1 MQPQNCKHM
10 ITFIIALLLL
20 IVGFFTYGVFVEKV
34 FGIEPERQTPALTK
48 TDGVDFVP
56 MAPWRIFLVQ
66 FLNIAGLGP
75 IFGAIMGIFYGPAA
89 FLWIVFGTIFA
100 GGVHDY
106 LSGMLSIRKG
116 GASLP
121 DIVGDELGNGVKVF
135 IRILSLVLLILL
147 TTTFLSGPAT
157 LLQGLAGLKTM
168 QFSGHMIPIVW
179 VLIIFGYYALAT
191 VLPVDKL
198 IGRFYPIFG
207 GILLFM
213 GLGIMVVMLCWHSG
227 EMPEVFD
234 GLQNRQ
240 TNGLPLFP
248 MMFVS
253 IACGAISG
261 FHGTQSPIMARCV
274 TNERQGRWIFY
285 GAMVA
290 EGILALIW
298 AAAAGTFFADPEKG
312 LYGIDGLQAFAAEH
326 PGENIAA
333 LVIDKVSRSW
343 LGTVGGIL
351 ESESFLARHG
361 RRYIGHYRCDSCAY
375 HERRHSVAF
384 GPTHCGRLPEVGP
397 ETYFQ
402 PSDAG
407 TAAVPLRV
415 WHGVRRFQ
423 YRVAL
428 FRLDQPIV
436 SSVHIMGGH
445 RLALQ
450 AKNNPCPLSRTGAFP
465 IRLSYCV
472 DTGTVYDNGMQQL
485 YLNSSGGPEHV
496 SGNTLDRLCDSRSGD
511 LHQSH
516 RLHYMGQESRKEYL
530 TFGIVSATA
539 RKRLVYGAKTACERY
554 FLLKVLQI

>member
-1 MQPQNCKHM
+1 M
-10 ITFIIALLLL
+10 ITFIVALILLV
-20 IVGFFTYGVFVEKV
+20 VGFLTYGVLVEKI
-34 FGIEPERQTPALTK
+34 FGIEPERQTPAVTK

-135 IRILSLVLLILL
+135 MRILSLVLLILL
-147 TTTFLSGPAT
+147 TTTFLSGPAV
-157 LLQGLAGLKTM
+157 LLQGLAPLSTYGM
-168 QFSGHMIPIVW
+168 ERFGVVYQIPIIW
-179 VLIIFGYYALAT
+179 ILIIFGYYALAT

-207 GILLFM
+207 AILLFM
-213 GLGIMVVMLCWHSG
+213 GIGIMIVMLGWHSG
-227 EMPEVFD
+227 EMPEVMD
-234 GLQNRQ
+234 GLHNRQ

-312 LYGIDGLQAFAAEH
+312 LYGIDGLLAFAAEH
-326 PGENIAA
+326 RGENIAA
-333 LVIDKVSRSW
+333 LVIDRVSRNW
-343 LGTVGGIL
+343 LGAVGGIL
-351 ESESFLARHG
+351 AIIGVIAAPITSGDTALRSARLIVADFLKWDQRPIP
-361 RRYIGHYRCDSCAY
+361 RRLMIALPLFLC
-375 HERRHSVAF
+375 VF
-384 GPTHCGRLPEVGP
+384 GMVFVDFNIVWR
-397 ETYFQ
+397 YFAWTNQ
-402 PSDAG
+402 SLAVFTLWAG
-407 TAAVPLRV
+407 TVWLYKYRRDKYPYGWLIAAIP
-415 WHGVRRFQ
+415 
-423 YRVAL
+423 A
-428 FRLDQPIV
+428 
-436 SSVHIMGGH
+436 
-445 RLALQ
+445 
-450 AKNNPCPLSRTGAFP
+450 AFMTVVC
-465 IRLSYCV
+465 ISYI
-472 DTGTVYDNGMQQL
+472 L
-485 YLNSSGGPEHV
+485 IAPEGFH
-496 SGNTLDRLCDSRSGD
+496 
-511 LHQSH
+511 LH
-516 RLHYMGQESRKEYL
+516 LW
-530 TFGIVSATA
+530 
-539 RKRLVYGAKTACERY
+539 
-554 FLLKVLQI
+554 

>member
-1 MQPQNCKHM
+1 M
-10 ITFIIALLLL
+10 ITFIIALVLLV
-20 IVGFFTYGVFVEKV
+20 VGFFTYGVLVEKI
-34 FGIEPERQTPALTK
+34 FGVEPDRKTPALTK

-116 GASLP
+116 GVSLP
-121 DIVGDELGNGVKVF
+121 NIIGDELGKGSGLKMFV
-135 IRILSLVLLILL
+135 RILTLVLLILL

-157 LLQGLAGLKTM
+157 LLQGLAGLGTM
-168 QFSGHMIPIVW
+168 DFHGRMIPIIW
-179 VLIIFGYYALAT
+179 VLIIFGYYSLAT

-213 GLGIMVVMLCWHSG
+213 GLGIMVVMLGWHSS

-298 AAAAGTFFADPEKG
+298 AAAAGTFFADPEQG
-312 LYGIDGLQAFAAEH
+312 LYGIDGLQAFAAQH
-326 PGENIAA
+326 KGANIAA

-343 LGTVGGIL
+343 LGTIGGIL
-351 ESESFLARHG
+351 AIIGVIAAPITSGDTALRSARLIVADFLNWDQRPIP
-361 RRYIGHYRCDSCAY
+361 RRLAIAIPLFLC
-375 HERRHSVAF
+375 VF
-384 GPTHCGRLPEVGP
+384 GMVFVDFNVVWR
-397 ETYFQ
+397 YFAWTNQ
-402 PSDAG
+402 TLAVFTLWAG
-407 TAAVPLRV
+407 TCWLYKKPTSVPSLK
-415 WHGVRRFQ
+415 GGEKQ
-423 YRVAL
+423 YRFGYLIALIPAL
-428 FRLDQPIV
+428 FMTMVCSSYILIAPEGLNIAPEKRVIGYIIAGLVTIGCLFGFIV
-436 SSVHIMGGH
+436 WT
-445 RLALQ
+445 
-450 AKNNPCPLSRTGAFP
+450 K
-465 IRLSYCV
+465 
-472 DTGTVYDNGMQQL
+472 
-485 YLNSSGGPEHV
+485 
-496 SGNTLDRLCDSRSGD
+496 
-511 LHQSH
+511 
-516 RLHYMGQESRKEYL
+516 
-530 TFGIVSATA
+530 
-539 RKRLVYGAKTACERY
+539 KRNRMSE
-554 FLLKVLQI
+554 

>member
-1 MQPQNCKHM
+1 MV
-10 ITFIIALLLL
+10 TFLIALALL
-20 IVGFFTYGVFVEKV
+20 IVGFCTYGVLVEKI
-34 FGIEPERQTPALTK
+34 FGVEPERKTPALTK

-56 MAPWRIFLVQ
+56 MSSWRIFLVQ

-116 GASLP
+116 GVSLP
-121 DIVGDELGNGVKVF
+121 EIVGDELGQGVKLF
-135 IRILSLVLLILL
+135 MRFLSLVLLILL

-157 LLQGLAGLKTM
+157 LLQGLAGLSTM
-168 QFSGHMIPIVW
+168 QFNGHMIPIAW

-213 GLGIMVVMLCWHSG
+213 GLGIMVVMLWGHSA

-298 AAAAGTFFADPEKG
+298 AAAAGTFFADKDM
-312 LYGIDGLQAFAAEH
+312 YGIDGLQAFAAQH

-333 LVIDKVSRSW
+333 LVIDRVSRSW

-351 ESESFLARHG
+351 AIIGVIAAPITSGDTALRSARLIVADFLHWDQKPIP
-361 RRYIGHYRCDSCAY
+361 RRLLIA
-375 HERRHSVAF
+375 
-384 GPTHCGRLPEVGP
+384 LPLFLCVFAMVFVDFNIVWR
-397 ETYFQ
+397 YFAWTNQ
-402 PSDAG
+402 TLACFTLWAG
-407 TAAVPLRV
+407 TVWLYKSAKNGGYKWGYLIALVP
-415 WHGVRRFQ
+415 
-423 YRVAL
+423 AL
-428 FRLDQPIV
+428 FMTMVCSSYILITPEGVNIPIEWRWLGYLIAGAV
-436 SSVHIMGGH
+436 TLFCLCGFIFC
-445 RLALQ
+445 
-450 AKNNPCPLSRTGAFP
+450 AKKQNIIKN
-465 IRLSYCV
+465 
-472 DTGTVYDNGMQQL
+472 
-485 YLNSSGGPEHV
+485 
-496 SGNTLDRLCDSRSGD
+496 
-511 LHQSH
+511 
-516 RLHYMGQESRKEYL
+516 
-530 TFGIVSATA
+530 
-539 RKRLVYGAKTACERY
+539 
-554 FLLKVLQI
+554 

>member
-1 MQPQNCKHM
+1 M
-10 ITFIIALLLL
+10 ITFIIALVLLV
-20 IVGFFTYGVFVEKV
+20 VGFLTYGVLVERI
-34 FGIEPERQTPALTK
+34 FGIEPERKTPAMTK

-116 GASLP
+116 GVSLP
-121 DIVGDELGNGVKVF
+121 DIVGDELGQGTKLF
-135 IRILSLVLLILL
+135 MRILSLVLLILL

-157 LLQGLAGLKTM
+157 LLQGLAPLSTLSI
-168 QFSGHMIPIVW
+168 QHSTTIPIAW

-207 GILLFM
+207 AILLFM
-213 GLGIMVVMLCWHSG
+213 GIGIMVVMLGWHSS

-298 AAAAGTFFADPEKG
+298 AAAAGTFFADPETG
-312 LYGIDGLQAFAAEH
+312 LYGIDGLQAFAAKH

-333 LVIDKVSRSW
+333 LVIDRVSRSW
-343 LGTVGGIL
+343 LGTIGGIL
-351 ESESFLARHG
+351 AIIGVIAAPITSGDTALRSARLIVADFLKWDQRPIP
-361 RRYIGHYRCDSCAY
+361 RRLAI
-375 HERRHSVAF
+375 
-384 GPTHCGRLPEVGP
+384 
-397 ETYFQ
+397 
-402 PSDAG
+402 
-407 TAAVPLRV
+407 AVPLFLCVFGMVFVDFNIV
-415 WHGVRRFQ
+415 WRYFAWTNQTLATFTLWAGTVWLYKESKYQ
-423 YRVAL
+423 YGYLIAMIPAL
-428 FRLDQPIV
+428 FMTMV
-436 SSVHIMGGH
+436 CSSYILIAPEGLHMPVEWRWLGYTIAGIIT
-445 RLALQ
+445 LACLVCFTLW
-450 AKNNPCPLSRTGAFP
+450 AKKN
-465 IRLSYCV
+465 
-472 DTGTVYDNGMQQL
+472 D
-485 YLNSSGGPEHV
+485 
-496 SGNTLDRLCDSRSGD
+496 
-511 LHQSH
+511 
-516 RLHYMGQESRKEYL
+516 
-530 TFGIVSATA
+530 
-539 RKRLVYGAKTACERY
+539 KRLMTND
-554 FLLKVLQI
+554 

>member
-1 MQPQNCKHM
+1 M
-10 ITFIIALLLL
+10 ITFCIALVLLV
-20 IVGFFTYGVFVEKV
+20 VGFITYGTLVEKI
-34 FGIEPERQTPALTK
+34 FGVEPDRQTPALSK

-121 DIVGDELGNGVKVF
+121 DIVGDELGKGTKTFLRV
-135 IRILSLVLLILL
+135 LSLVLLILL
-147 TTTFLSGPAT
+147 TTTFLSGPAV
-157 LLQGLAGLKTM
+157 LLQGLAPLSTYGM
-168 QFSGHMIPIVW
+168 ERFGVVYQIPIVW
-179 VLIIFGYYALAT
+179 ILLIFGYYALAT

-213 GLGIMVVMLCWHSG
+213 GLGIMVVMLGWHGS

-261 FHGTQSPIMARCV
+261 FHGTQSPIMARCI

-285 GAMVA
+285 GAMIA

-298 AAAAGTFFADPEKG
+298 AAAAGTFFADPETG
-312 LYGIDGLQAFAAEH
+312 LYGIDGLQAYAARH
-326 PGENIAA
+326 HGENIAA

-351 ESESFLARHG
+351 AIIGVIAAPITSGDTALRSARLIVADFLKWDQRPIPKRLIIAFPLFLCVFG
-361 RRYIGHYRCDSCAY
+361 MVFVDFNIVWRYFAWTNQTL
-375 HERRHSVAF
+375 ATF
-384 GPTHCGRLPEVGP
+384 TLW
-397 ETYFQ
+397 
-402 PSDAG
+402 AG
-407 TAAVPLRV
+407 TV
-415 WHGVRRFQ
+415 WLYKKLKVESLELKVYKWG
-423 YRVAL
+423 YLIALIPAL
-428 FRLDQPIV
+428 FMTMV
-436 SSVHIMGGH
+436 CSSYILIAPEGLHLPVEWRWLG
-445 RLALQ
+445 
-450 AKNNPCPLSRTGAFP
+450 
-465 IRLSYCV
+465 
-472 DTGTVYDNGMQQL
+472 
-485 YLNSSGGPEHV
+485 YLIA
-496 SGNTLDRLCDSRSGD
+496 
-511 LHQSH
+511 
-516 RLHYMGQESRKEYL
+516 
-530 TFGIVSATA
+530 GIVTISCLCGFIAWT
-539 RKRLVYGAKTACERY
+539 KK
-554 FLLKVLQI
+554 K